1 VCHETIYEAVYRG
14 RIVVAD
20 RQALRTGRTYRHRRG
35 RGRSRDGALKQL
47 TNLRSIHERP
57 AIVESRRQF
66 GHWEGDLL
74 IGAGQRSAIATLV
87 ERKARHT
94 ILVPL
99 RGGHGAQ
106 LVGDGLIEAF
116 TALPAGLR
124 RTLTW
129 DQGNEMFHHERIEAA
144 TGVRIYS
151 WHQREHQRAV
161 APVLPQGQRPQRLQR
176 RAPRRGRRRAQ
187 RPTPSL
193 PQRPH
198 ATPTHATMDASH
210 RHELI
215 RNDG

>member
-1 VCHETIYEAVYRG
+1 MCHETIYEAVYRG

-66 GHWEGDLL
+66 GHREGDLL
-74 IGAGQRSAIATLV
+74 IGAGRRSAIATLV

-106 LVGDGLIEAF
+106 Q
-116 TALPAGLR
+116 R
-124 RTLTW
+124 
-129 DQGNEMFHHERIEAA
+129 HH
-144 TGVRIYS
+144 
-151 WHQREHQRAV
+151 
-161 APVLPQGQRPQRLQR
+161 RL
-176 RAPRRGRRRAQ
+176 
-187 RPTPSL
+187 
-193 PQRPH
+193 H
-198 ATPTHATMDASH
+198 
-210 RHELI
+210 
-215 RNDG
+215 